1 MEDNSL
7 GISRNARLLALALLL
22 VTAGFAGAASAA
34 NAPTQ
39 PNAATTP
46 KATDPELDEI
56 LVNGKRIKPERNMQ
70 AVVDW
75 MRRLVGQFRYQGYV
89 ELRSPDGAPLGKQ
102 DVQGISDC
110 VAFGLAPG
118 VQCSV
123 KVEWPAVEG
132 SDRLVG
138 AVSTLQPAMIL
149 YGFDPD
155 HRAVHMLQVDNKGIA
170 DGALGYIQGDT
181 LIAAAPCEGIP
192 GNCQRI
198 TRITAKPDGKLI
210 QTQIDIEID
219 GQRVTRYLFLQRPK
233 MKFVDDDAADAK
245 AK

>member
-7 GISRNARLLALALLL
+7 GITRGARLLALALL
-22 VTAGFAGAASAA
+22 VASGIAVAA
-34 NAPTQ
+34 Q
-39 PNAATTP
+39 PAATGTANP
-46 KATDPELDEI
+46 PTAATKAADQELEEI

-89 ELRSPDGAPLGKQ
+89 ELRSADGAPLGKQ
-102 DVQGISDC
+102 DVQGVSDC

-132 SDRLVG
+132 GDRVVG
-138 AVSTLQPAMIL
+138 GVSTLQPAMIL

-219 GQRVTRYLFLQRPK
+219 GQRVTRYVFLQRPK
-233 MKFVDDDAADAK
+233 MKFVDDDAAGAK
-245 AK
+245 EK

>member
-1 MEDNSL
+1 MDNNTTR
-7 GISRNARLLALALLL
+7 IPHAVRLLALAAL
-22 VTAGFAGAASAA
+22 VASAASASA
-34 NAPTQ
+34 AQ
-39 PNAATTP
+39 PAAASA
-46 KATDPELDEI
+46 KLAAQEQELDEV
-56 LVNGKRIKPERNMQ
+56 LVNGRRIRPERNMQ

-89 ELRSPDGAPLGKQ
+89 ELRGADGAPLGRE
-102 DVQGISDC
+102 DVQGVSDC

-123 KVEWPAVEG
+123 KVEWPDVEG
-132 SDRLVG
+132 DVG
-138 AVSTLQPAMIL
+138 AVGGVSTLQPAMIL

-181 LIAAAPCEGIP
+181 LIASAPCEGIP
-192 GNCQRI
+192 GNCQRT

-219 GQRVTRYLFLQRPK
+219 GQRMTRYVFLQRPK
-233 MKFVDDDAADAK
+233 MKFVDDDAAGAK
-245 AK
+245 